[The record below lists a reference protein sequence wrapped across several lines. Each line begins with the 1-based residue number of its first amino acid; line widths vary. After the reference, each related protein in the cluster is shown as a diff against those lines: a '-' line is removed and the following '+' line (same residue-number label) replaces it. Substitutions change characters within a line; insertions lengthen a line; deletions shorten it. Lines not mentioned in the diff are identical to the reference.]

1 MFCRTV
7 GVTRCVSVLRR
18 ERCFAVWFVVVVVVV
33 VVVVIAIV
41 IVSVP
46 TQACLHVLA

>member
-1 MFCRTV
+1 M
-7 GVTRCVSVLRR
+7 LRR